1 MAVARWRLLV
11 AGAVVLLWQ
20 LWSGAGQPATMAAPS
35 TDPGLCLALALR
47 WAGMNP
53 STALGIWFLSLLGA
67 MILQALPPFWLF
79 VLGWPA
85 WRATR
90 DCRQSS
96 KLLLIATICLV
107 LSRCG
112 GKLLLVGALPW
123 LFPLTLS
130 GTGLMS
136 SLWAET
142 ASSAFLLSLFLWLL
156 PQERSHNNGQ
166 VW

>member
-1 MAVARWRLLV
+1 MAVGRWRLLV

-20 LWSGAGQPATMAAPS
+20 LWSGAGQPQTMAAPS

-47 WAGMNP
+47 WAGMTT
-53 STALGIWFLSLLGA
+53 SAALGIWFLSLLGA
-67 MILQALPPFWLF
+67 MILQALPPIWPLA
-79 VLGWPA
+79 LGWPV

-90 DCRQSS
+90 GCRHSS
-96 KLLLIATICLV
+96 KLLFLATACLV

-112 GKLLLVGALPW
+112 GKLFLVGALPW

-130 GTGLMS
+130 GTGLLG

-142 ASSAFLLSLFLWLL
+142 ASSVFLLSLFIWLFARR
-156 PQERSHNNGQ
+156 RSD
-166 VW
+166 